1 MRTAVLSVRTL
12 VLIGCLAFSFF
23 RSGAQSITTGNGK
36 IELGLGLG
44 PMFFLGDL
52 GGHRG
57 VGKTFLKDLNIPLTK
72 FSKGLFANLYPA
84 EWLGF
89 RVAVNHG
96 KIEGFDEIIKD
107 YGGREWSRKNRNL
120 QFQSSIL
127 EAYVAAEFYPT
138 VFFEKYEELQGKLRP
153 YGVIG
158 IGLFKFNPKGEYFDA
173 GGRSRWV
180 ELQPLHLEGQ
190 GMAEYPDRKDYKLT
204 ATEIPM
210 GFGAKYYLKENF
222 YVGLEV
228 LHRKTFTDYIDD
240 VSTTYIDGN
249 LFSNYL
255 TPAQAQMARQ
265 LYFRETFSAG
275 AQNPATRPSL
285 NEQRGN
291 PNQNDGFFSTI
302 LKMGWRLNDPNSP
315 GGRAARQMRCPSFY

>member
-1 MRTAVLSVRTL
+1 MRTAVLSARTF
-12 VLIGCLAFSFF
+12 VLIFCLSLFLSK
-23 RSGAQSITTGNGK
+23 SYSQSITTGNGK
-36 IELGLGLG
+36 IEIGLGLG

-57 VGKTFLKDLNIPLTK
+57 EGRTFLKDLNLPLTK
-72 FSKGLFANLYPA
+72 FSKGLFANIYPA

-89 RVAVNHG
+89 RAAVNHS
-96 KIEGFDEIIKD
+96 KVEGYDNIVKD
-107 YGGREWSRKNRNL
+107 QNGGEYFRKLRNL
-120 QFQSSIL
+120 QFRSSIT

-138 VFFEKYEELQGKLRP
+138 VFFEKYDELKGKLRP

-158 IGLFKFNPKGEYFDA
+158 IGVFKFNPKGEYFDA
-173 GGRSRWV
+173 NRRSRWV

-210 GFGAKYYLKENF
+210 GFGAKYYVKENF
-222 YVGLEV
+222 YIGMEV

-240 VSTTYIDGN
+240 VSTTYIDNN
-249 LFSNYL
+249 LFDQYL

-265 LYFRETFSAG
+265 LNYRE
-275 AQNPATRPSL
+275 NYPAVNTRPGL
-285 NEQRGN
+285 DEQRGN
-291 PNQNDGFFSTI
+291 PGQNDAFFSTL
-302 LKMGWRLNDPNSP
+302 LKLGWRLNDPNSP
-315 GGRAARQMRCPSFY
+315 NSRAARQMRCPSFY